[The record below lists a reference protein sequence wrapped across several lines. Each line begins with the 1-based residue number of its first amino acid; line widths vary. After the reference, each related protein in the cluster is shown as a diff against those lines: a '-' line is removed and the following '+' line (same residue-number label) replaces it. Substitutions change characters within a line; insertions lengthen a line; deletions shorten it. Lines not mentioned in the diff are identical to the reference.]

1 MNAARARSEPG
12 DTTTTARRELT
23 GVLVAAVLGAGLVLF
38 VSGQD
43 WATITAVRRPPLPP
57 VSTVALG
64 SELAPLAPAAAWV
77 LLTAAGAL
85 LAVRGVGRVLVGLL
99 MLVAGAAVV
108 WSSGRVLGGVD
119 VVTTQLQA
127 LGVPAADLDVD
138 AVPAWPGLAVVGGAL
153 GVLSGL
159 ATAARGRRWP
169 TLGGRYER
177 GTTAGSRAPAPA
189 RPRTDEDRAQLAWKA
204 LDRGEDPT
212 VPPADR
218 GV

>member
-1 MNAARARSEPG
+1 MSAAPRRSDPSG
-12 DTTTTARRELT
+12 TGTTARRELT
-23 GVLVAAVLGAGLVLF
+23 GIFVAAVLGAGLVLF
-38 VSGQD
+38 VSGQE
-43 WATITAVRRPPLPP
+43 WATITALRRPPLPP

-64 SELAPLAPAAAWV
+64 SELAPLAPAAALV
-77 LLTAAGAL
+77 SLTATGAL
-85 LAVRGVGRVLVGLL
+85 LAVRGVGRVLVGVL
-99 MLVAGAAVV
+99 MVVASAAVV

-138 AVPAWPGLAVVGGAL
+138 VAPAWPGLAVVGGAL

-159 ATAARGRRWP
+159 ATAVRGRRWP
-169 TLGGRYER
+169 AMGSRYER
-177 GTTAGSRAPAPA
+177 ETTAGGRAPAPA
-189 RPRTDEDRAQLAWKA
+189 RPRTDEDRAQLAWNA

-212 VPPADR
+212 EPPVDR